1 MADRNTYLRYKRDQ
15 MLLVY
20 WIANTSNRIIK
31 ATAAEASVAINTTGE
46 VSLATLKSLSGLIAD
61 HIKPIPDTI
70 FRLFQSIIEAG
81 KETHVLFLGIVAN
94 NPDPDIQKNN
104 VPHKHWI
111 DGLTEAFHALGAESW
126 LSGRRDDLGTSD
138 EDEEEVIFANKF
150 STLSLNAVT
159 GENQEDED
167 ENDDDDDNED
177 AEQVTTHA
185 TVRPR
190 KKPAKKGKKGRRGRK
205 LKAKTKT
212 AAPAPAPSLNEI
224 PLEHYRIIEES
235 EDKTVIITDYL
246 MAVDSFV
253 RQWMEL
259 RHYLQGIWRDVAY
272 KVLNSA
278 VAAALSNIAIAM
290 IEDTQSRIF
299 VDFPGR
305 DSFETIMNAI
315 TW

>member
-1 MADRNTYLRYKRDQ
+1 M
-15 MLLVY
+15 
-20 WIANTSNRIIK
+20 
-31 ATAAEASVAINTTGE
+31 
-46 VSLATLKSLSGLIAD
+46 
-61 HIKPIPDTI
+61 
-70 FRLFQSIIEAG
+70 
-81 KETHVLFLGIVAN
+81 LFLRIVAN

-104 VPHKHWI
+104 VSHKHWI
-111 DGLTEAFHALGAESW
+111 DGLTEAFHALGGESW

-138 EDEEEVIFANKF
+138 EDEEEVIFTNKF

-167 ENDDDDDNED
+167 ENDDDDDDED
-177 AEQVTTHA
+177 VEQVTTHA

-190 KKPAKKGKKGRRGRK
+190 KKPGKKGKKGRRGRK
-205 LKAKTKT
+205 PKAKTKT